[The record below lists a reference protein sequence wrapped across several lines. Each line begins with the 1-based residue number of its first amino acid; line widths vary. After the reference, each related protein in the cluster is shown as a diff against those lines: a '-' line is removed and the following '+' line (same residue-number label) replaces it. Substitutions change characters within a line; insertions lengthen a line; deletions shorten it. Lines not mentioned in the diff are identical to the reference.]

1 MLLTPP
7 PAPPSL
13 LVMVFAP
20 PHAPAITPHREPAGP
35 QQDAPSLV
43 TSPRDPRLL
52 RRRQAP
58 SSRRASHRRLVWRFL
73 PSPRAP
79 SPRDAAMDSDKQ
91 HRTQV
96 GVTLLAAVPRHAQPS
111 PAQPCPATAHT
122 PLRVT
127 HYRTSACLAATRTSH
142 GRLPPPPAWHTS
154 SLATSPASCRCG
166 SRHPH
171 RRPQPPRHRYHRWRF
186 LKRHSCRRGP

>member
-58 SSRRASHRRLVWRFL
+58 SSRRANHRRLVWRFL

-91 HRTQV
+91 HRTQPV
-96 GVTLLAAVPRHAQPS
+96 WPPHAPPTAASLLRQPGTPVHSPPHQLPAAVAPGIPTDAPNPRGIGI
-111 PAQPCPATAHT
+111 TAG
-122 PLRVT
+122 V
-127 HYRTSACLAATRTSH
+127 S
-142 GRLPPPPAWHTS
+142 
-154 SLATSPASCRCG
+154 
-166 SRHPH
+166 
-171 RRPQPPRHRYHRWRF
+171 
-186 LKRHSCRRGP
+186 